1 MDVIQRYK
9 LLLALL
15 SIGFIGNLIVVYY
28 LIKGFSYGQIGIAT
42 SLGVLGAFLFEVP
55 TGIVGDRVSRKLS
68 VLVGF
73 SIHALSTVV
82 LILLS
87 NFPMLLL
94 YSLLAALGAAF
105 VSGSLQ
111 AWLFDNLR
119 HLKKEKEYRRIM
131 KDAKSITIPL
141 SAVTLI
147 TGAFLAQFYGFI
159 LPLFLSL
166 VVELSAVVLVA
177 TIPEYDFQR
186 IDKGYLTHAL
196 GSFRELVKPR
206 LFWLI
211 SLSIV
216 VSLQTNQF
224 RKFFEPYLGE
234 VLSSYL
240 GTTLIGTLSLLGV
253 VEVTVRTLPRL
264 VGVRLP
270 DSWSLRLYLL
280 APLVLPILTVLSA
293 IYTNPIWLVLLGI
306 TLTVISTAFGFNIS
320 VELQHRIPS
329 EARATILSLDRMV
342 AAVIMASFYALY
354 GFAVDAL
361 GLKEARLVF
370 ALILLGTG
378 VAFKLAESF
387 KLSEHLQLTHLKAEV
402 GEE

>member
-87 NFPMLLL
+87 NFPMLPL

-119 HLKKEKEYRRIM
+119 HLKKEYRRIM
-131 KDAKSITIPL
+131 KDAKSITVPL

-147 TGAFLAQFYGFI
+147 TGAFFAQFYGFT

-166 VVELSAVVLVA
+166 VVELSAVVLVV

-280 APLVLPILTVLSA
+280 APLLLPILTVLSA